1 MKTLITTIAVSAV
14 LASTS
19 IVASAHQE
27 NHGAQQ
33 GGMAMGMMSGDQMDV
48 MHKHMH
54 EMQSLMASIKQESD
68 PEKLEQLL
76 REHHNSMQEGMHMMM
91 GGTSA
96 QHAEMKIDERMN
108 MMEQRMGMMNM
119 MMEQMLESGE
129 IHQQQSH
136 GHK

>member
-1 MKTLITTIAVSAV
+1 MKTLITTIAISAV

-33 GGMAMGMMSGDQMDV
+33 GGMAMGMMSGEQMDV

-68 PEKLEQLL
+68 PEKREQLL

-91 GGTSA
+91 GDASA
-96 QHAEMKIDERMN
+96 QHDQMKVDERMD
-108 MMEQRMGMMNM
+108 MMEQRLGMMNM
-119 MMEQMLESGE
+119 MMEQMLESDE

>member
-33 GGMAMGMMSGDQMDV
+33 GGMAMGMMSGDQMAG

-68 PEKLEQLL
+68 PEKREQLL
-76 REHHNSMQEGMHMMM
+76 REHHKSMQEGMHMMM

-96 QHAEMKIDERMN
+96 QHSEMKMDERMN

-129 IHQQQSH
+129 LHQKQRH
-136 GHK
+136 GHE